1 MQKENLD
8 PSYVGEGMYRE
19 NIMDHYK
26 NPHNKGEIK
35 DAEIRFTEN
44 NPLCG
49 DVITINIKLNDSKVE
64 DVKFRGRGCAIS
76 QSAASMLTDEIRGK
90 TIKKVKNLQ
99 REDIVKM
106 LGIDIGVVRTKCAV
120 LGLIAIKNGI
130 KEFESKY
137 TVLRERKNGK
147 IQ

>member
-26 NPHNKGEIK
+26 NPHNYGEIK

-49 DVITINIKLNDSKVE
+49 DVITINLKLNKNKVE
-64 DVKFRGRGCAIS
+64 DAKFRGSGCAIS
-76 QSAASMLTDEIRGK
+76 QSAMSMLTDKIKGKKFEEIEK
-90 TIKKVKNLQ
+90 IK

-106 LGIDIGVVRTKCAV
+106 LGIEVGPVRTKCAV
-120 LGLIAIKNGI
+120 LGLVAVKEGI
-130 KEFESKY
+130 KEF
-137 TVLRERKNGK
+137 
-147 IQ
+147 

>member
-19 NIMDHYK
+19 NILDHYK
-26 NPHNKGEIK
+26 NPHNHGELKNPDIK
-35 DAEIRFTEN
+35 FTEN

-49 DVITINIKLNDSKVE
+49 DVLTVNLKLNNHNIG

-76 QSAASMLTDEIRGK
+76 QSAMSMLTDEIKGK
-90 TIKKVKNLQ
+90 SLEEVKNIK

-106 LGIDIGVVRTKCAV
+106 LGIEIGVVRTKCAM
-120 LGLIAIKNGI
+120 LGLVAVKNGI
-130 KEFESKY
+130 NEFENKP
-137 TVLRERKNGK
+137 KNK
-147 IQ
+147 IDR